1 MKTLLYPRL
10 AVEGMKKNGKLY
22 VPYLITCV
30 LMVAIYYIIHFL
42 GYSKVMEGMSG
53 GGTATMMMQMGTFII
68 SIFATIFLFYTQSTL
83 IKGRKKEF
91 GLYNILGMNKRNIGR
106 ILFFETLISH
116 HYYNILAN
124 YFTTFISS
132 NEVKKR

>member
-42 GYSKVMEGMSG
+42 GYSKVMECQ
-53 GGTATMMMQMGTFII
+53 AV
-68 SIFATIFLFYTQSTL
+68 
-83 IKGRKKEF
+83 
-91 GLYNILGMNKRNIGR
+91 GLQQ
-106 ILFFETLISH
+106 
-116 HYYNILAN
+116 
-124 YFTTFISS
+124 
-132 NEVKKR
+132 